1 MRAGQVRL
9 PIRAWRMAPRISFAP
24 KNPHPHAMSKRHQH
38 TAQRNPFA
46 TDGSHPT
53 THAAELRSIVCFWF
67 SFKSGVYVAARS
79 GLHFHENSVHEERG
93 RRASAKLCWGRSR
106 EFSPV
111 LHEWCAVKS
120 IISRNLGSRYKAWST
135 PFDRRRHVTD
145 VGRCQGKLQ
154 LAGSH
159 KMFML

>member
-79 GLHFHENSVHEERG
+79 GSGGKKPDCRCALHTLRVKLATPPIQCCVPRAVPHVESSHRLRHCWVKFLEEINRTRTGRFHSSLN
-93 RRASAKLCWGRSR
+93 
-106 EFSPV
+106 F
-111 LHEWCAVKS
+111 
-120 IISRNLGSRYKAWST
+120 
-135 PFDRRRHVTD
+135 
-145 VGRCQGKLQ
+145 
-154 LAGSH
+154 LARTYRPQH
-159 KMFML
+159 